1 MKKKRF
7 FQFSEVFKI
16 IKKNFYLIITVALL
30 SIGASLINISLIQI
44 EKSLVDAGVK
54 KDFNLFIST
63 LKIALIVISIKIP
76 LEYIKAYL
84 HGKFSEKSLKDLREE
99 VSKKLIVSEI
109 NLIEKNTTG
118 DFISRLS
125 SDLSI
130 INGFLTQSLN
140 DILYHPIVFTIG
152 IVYGILVSWQMTLFC
167 FAIIPLVILAAVY
180 ISKPVEKFTKKQQ
193 DLVGETNTTV
203 QDVVTGALL
212 IKAFS
217 LEAHIYKTFKLGLEK
232 VFRQGLKIAKI
243 SAILNTVKGLIQIA
257 PSILLF
263 LFGGYMVIKNKLTFG
278 GLIAFAELMNIFLAP
293 MHILP
298 NAINNYRKTKA
309 AASRISEILL
319 HPDEMS
325 GDLNQSK
332 DDSDYA
338 VEFENVVFS
347 YDTSMKPVLE
357 GVSFKIKKGEKVAI
371 VGSSGSRKSTI
382 IKLLLGLYK
391 PQSGQIKVLGNP
403 LEEWNSKSLR
413 DRISVVNQDVFLFP
427 GTIYENI
434 LYGKLDAKQDEVE
447 EACKIA
453 NIHDFIIK
461 EAGGYFRKISERG
474 INLSGGQKQRLTIA
488 RAILRKAEIFIF
500 DEATSALDTDS
511 ENILQSELEK
521 IVNGKTVIIIA
532 HRFSTIKN
540 VDKIIVI
547 DNGKICEEGTH
558 NELIEKKGVYYNL
571 YLKQFEGQME
581 GNSVA

>member
-7 FQFSEVFKI
+7 IQFSEVFKI
-16 IKKNFYLIITVALL
+16 IKKNFYLLITVALL
-30 SIGASLINISLIQI
+30 SIAASLINISLIQI

-54 KDFNLFIST
+54 KDFNLFISI

-76 LEYIKAYL
+76 LEYIKAYV

-99 VSKKLIVSEI
+99 ISKKLIVSEI

-118 DFISRLS
+118 DFISRLT

-140 DILYHPIVFTIG
+140 DILYHPVVFVIG

-167 FAIIPLVILAAVY
+167 FAVIPIVILAALY
-180 ISKPVEKFTKKQQ
+180 ISKPVEKFTKRQQ

-212 IKAFS
+212 IKAFL
-217 LEAHIYKTFKLGLEK
+217 LEAHIFKTFKSGLEK
-232 VFRQGLKIAKI
+232 VFHQGLKIAKI
-243 SAILNTVKGLIQIA
+243 SAILETVKGVIQVA

-298 NAINNYRKTKA
+298 NVINNYRKTKA
-309 AASRISEILL
+309 AALRINEILL
-319 HPDEMS
+319 HPNEMS

-332 DDSDYA
+332 DDYDYA
-338 VEFENVVFS
+338 VEFENVIFS
-347 YDTSMKPVLE
+347 YDRSMKPVLE

-371 VGSSGSRKSTI
+371 VGPSGSGKSTI
-382 IKLLLGLYK
+382 VKLLLGLYRA
-391 PQSGQIKVLGNP
+391 QSGQIKILGNS
-403 LEEWNSKSLR
+403 LEEWNLKNLR
-413 DRISVVNQDVFLFP
+413 DRISVVNQDIFLFP
-427 GTIYENI
+427 TTIYENI
-434 LYGKLDAKQDEVE
+434 LYGKLDAKREEIE
-447 EACKIA
+447 EACRIA
-453 NIHDFIIK
+453 NIHDFIIN
-461 EAGGYFRKISERG
+461 EAGGYFKEIGERG
-474 INLSGGQKQRLTIA
+474 VNLSGGQKQRITIA
-488 RAILRKAEIFIF
+488 RAILKNSDIFIL
-500 DEATSALDTDS
+500 DEATSALDIES
-511 ENILQSELEK
+511 ENALQSEIEK

-540 VDKIIVI
+540 VHKIIVI

-558 NELIEKKGVYYNL
+558 KELIEKKGVYYNL
-571 YLKQFEGQME
+571 YSRQFADKME
-581 GNSVA
+581 GNLFT